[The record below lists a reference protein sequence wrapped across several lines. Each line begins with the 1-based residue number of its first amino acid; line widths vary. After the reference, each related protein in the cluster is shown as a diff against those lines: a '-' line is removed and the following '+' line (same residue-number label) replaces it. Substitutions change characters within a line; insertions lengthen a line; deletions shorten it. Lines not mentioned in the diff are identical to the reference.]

1 MMKLRH
7 GITIGV
13 LLLGV
18 WPGIGL
24 STLAD
29 EAYPSRRVTIV
40 APFAPGSGTDT
51 ATRIVAEILRDALGQ
66 PFVVENRVGA
76 NGLLAASAVARAN
89 PDGYTLLLTTSSTH
103 SVVYGLYKS
112 VPYDPI
118 KDFTPI
124 ARIGS
129 FPSFVA
135 VNPSLPIHSIQELV
149 SYAKANPG
157 KLSYGT
163 GNTTGQIVGE
173 AIKNRMGI
181 DIVQVNYRSNPAAV
195 TDLVAGHIQMMV
207 PDFTTGMPQVE
218 TQKIRPLAV
227 LTRERNP
234 RLPDV
239 PTLDETIMP
248 GYDLLAWAGMFGP
261 ANLPPQVTK
270 ALADVVEKALSQPE
284 IRERFYSSGTEVYW
298 SGPQKFDAFVKS
310 ELVKW
315 TAAIKEAGIEP
326 Q

>member
-1 MMKLRH
+1 MIKTCSNK
-7 GITIGV
+7 ISISV
-13 LLLGV
+13 LLSV
-18 WPGIGL
+18 GL
-24 STLAD
+24 IANSHAIAD
-29 EAYPSRRVTIV
+29 ETYPTRHVTIV
-40 APFAPGSGTDT
+40 APFAAGSGTDT
-51 ATRIVAEILRDALGQ
+51 AARIIAQILQEGLGQ

-76 NGLLAASAVARAN
+76 NGLLAGTAVARAN

-124 ARIGS
+124 TRIGS

-135 VNPSLPIHSIQELV
+135 VNEGLPIHSIQELV
-149 SYAKANPG
+149 TYAKSNPG
-157 KLSYGT
+157 KLSYGV
-163 GNTTGQIVGE
+163 GNSTGQIVGE

-181 DIVQVNYRSNPAAV
+181 DIVRVNYRSNPAAV
-195 TDLVAGHIQMMV
+195 SDLVAGHIQMMI
-207 PDFTTGMPQVE
+207 PDFTTGMPQVD
-218 TQKIRPLAV
+218 THNIRPLAV
-227 LTRERNP
+227 LTRHRNP

-239 PTLDETIMP
+239 PTLHETIMP
-248 GYDLLAWAGMFGP
+248 NYDLLAWAGMFGP

-270 ALADVVEKALSQPE
+270 VLADVMEKALVEPGVQ
-284 IRERFYSSGTEVYW
+284 ERLQKSGTEVYW
-298 SGPQKFDAFVKS
+298 SGPQDFDAFVRS

-315 TAAIKEAGIEP
+315 TASIKEAGIEP

>member
-1 MMKLRH
+1 MIKTCSHR
-7 GITIGV
+7 IPISV
-13 LLLGV
+13 LLSV
-18 WPGIGL
+18 GL
-24 STLAD
+24 IASHAIAD
-29 EAYPSRRVTIV
+29 ETYPARHVTIV

-51 ATRIVAEILRDALGQ
+51 AARIIAQILQDGLGQ

-76 NGLLAASAVARAN
+76 NGLLAGSAVARAK

-124 ARIGS
+124 TRIGS

-135 VNPSLPIHSIQELV
+135 VNGGLPIHSIQDLV
-149 SYAKANPG
+149 AYAKSNPG
-157 KLSYGT
+157 KLSYGV
-163 GNTTGQIVGE
+163 GNSTGQIVGE

-181 DIVQVNYRSNPAAV
+181 DIVRVNYRSNPAAV
-195 TDLVAGHIQMMV
+195 SDLVAGHIQMMI
-207 PDFTTGMPQVE
+207 PDFTTGMPQVD
-218 TQKIRPLAV
+218 THKIRAVAV
-227 LTRERNP
+227 LTRDRNP

-239 PTLDETIMP
+239 PTLHETIMP
-248 GYDLLAWAGMFGP
+248 NYDLLAWAGMFGP

-270 ALADVVEKALSQPE
+270 VLADVMEKALVEPGVQ
-284 IRERFYSSGTEVYW
+284 ERLQKSGTEVYW
-298 SGPQKFDAFVKS
+298 SGPQDFDAFVRS

-315 TAAIKEAGIEP
+315 TASIKEAGIEP